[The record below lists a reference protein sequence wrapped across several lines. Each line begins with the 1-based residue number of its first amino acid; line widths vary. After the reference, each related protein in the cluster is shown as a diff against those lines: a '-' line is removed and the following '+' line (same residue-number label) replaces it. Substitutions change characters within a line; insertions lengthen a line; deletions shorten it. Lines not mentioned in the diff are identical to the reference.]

1 MVDKIDGKEKKS
13 GLKIRSKFVEANMV
27 DSEDDEPI
35 GSLLTLKRQTNPKK
49 VKGGGERGKKVDDEE
64 DDLGCLDDTLA
75 SLRKKLK
82 GPKKDYGTGTMRG
95 RSFALD
101 SVQSAERYS
110 NGHVDDGGL
119 DGKSVSRVL
128 EKDPVMGDDGS
139 DVTIGI
145 EVENKLNGKGKRPKI
160 SGSLGFGEGS
170 NCLLDHHPEDSLSAF
185 SRKSQS
191 GLIMNS
197 RASSSPK
204 EKSGSKVLEDG
215 LNTMPLAGSNPL
227 DSASDL

>member
-35 GSLLTLKRQTNPKK
+35 G
-49 VKGGGERGKKVDDEE
+49 
-64 DDLGCLDDTLA
+64 
-75 SLRKKLK
+75 
-82 GPKKDYGTGTMRG
+82 
-95 RSFALD
+95 
-101 SVQSAERYS
+101 YS
-110 NGHVDDGGL
+110 NGHVEDRGL

-139 DVTIGI
+139 DVTISI
-145 EVENKLNGKGKRPKI
+145 KVENKLNGKGKRPKI
-160 SGSLGFGEGS
+160 SGSLGFGVGS
-170 NCLLDHHPEDSLSAF
+170 NCLLDHHPEDSLSSF

-215 LNTMPLAGSNPL
+215 LNTMHLAGSNPL